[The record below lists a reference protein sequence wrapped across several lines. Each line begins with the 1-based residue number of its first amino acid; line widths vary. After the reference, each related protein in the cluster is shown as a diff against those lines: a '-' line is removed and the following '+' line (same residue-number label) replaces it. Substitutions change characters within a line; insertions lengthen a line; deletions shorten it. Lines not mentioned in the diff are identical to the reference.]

1 DRHEEFIPQRTPCGE
16 LFHGKSEAGRNHI
29 RSCAVAQSEVGWQ
42 ERLLAGISQKR
53 CGSSQADVGAC
64 GNVAQGKVVYDLH
77 HVALV
82 LIGCQ
87 KILWKVIVG
96 LSVVFFCSATVL
108 LVVLHYDD
116 VPSQTAGCPV
126 TWIAPVVSVLDP
138 DQAGW
143 VPEAFYGVGR
153 VCPVGL
159 GGMKLCAS
167 DRNRGCG
174 VGRRGQGESNR
185 GAPLSRRLRRQTK
198 GPK

>member
-1 DRHEEFIPQRTPCGE
+1 STRARPRISFSMMSFPQCSRCLCADRHEELIPPRTPCGE

-42 ERLLAGISQKR
+42 ERLLAGSSQKR

-96 LSVVFFCSATVL
+96 LSVVFSC
-108 LVVLHYDD
+108 
-116 VPSQTAGCPV
+116 
-126 TWIAPVVSVLDP
+126 
-138 DQAGW
+138 
-143 VPEAFYGVGR
+143 
-153 VCPVGL
+153 
-159 GGMKLCAS
+159 
-167 DRNRGCG
+167 
-174 VGRRGQGESNR
+174 
-185 GAPLSRRLRRQTK
+185 
-198 GPK
+198 